1 MAKWSISFQ
10 TLLLFQQRI
19 MCDTGPLGPAEVLEI
34 FAEAEEFSDVTLRNN
49 EKVRARRNV

>member
-34 FAEAEEFSDVTLRNN
+34 FADAEEFSDVTLRNN
-49 EKVRARRNV
+49 EKVRARRKV